1 MAINAVLFDM
11 DGVLVDAC
19 EWHREALNEALIIH
33 DHKPISIE
41 DHYKTYNGLPTKR
54 KLRLL
59 GIDEREIDIIE
70 KNKQRIT
77 MEIVN
82 ERCLPNTKI
91 IKTLEYLK
99 SQSLKLG
106 CVTNSV
112 EFTTK
117 QILAKSEIL
126 EYFDIVVT
134 NNDVKR
140 NKPFPD
146 CYLFACEALNMS
158 PKNVLVIEDNPKG
171 IQSAIDAGCNV
182 RVLFDIKDLTVDFI
196 KSELRKY

>member
-1 MAINAVLFDM
+1 MINAVLFDM

-33 DHKPISIE
+33 DYKPISIE
-41 DHYKTYNGLPTKR
+41 DHYKIYNGLPTKR
-54 KLRLL
+54 KLRML
-59 GIDEREIDIIE
+59 GVDEREIDIIE

-77 MEIVN
+77 MELVDAQ
-82 ERCLPNTKI
+82 CVPNADI
-91 IKTLEYLK
+91 ISTLMYLK

-117 QILAKSEIL
+117 QILAKSRIL

-140 NKPFPD
+140 NKPFHD
-146 CYLFACEALNMS
+146 CYSFACQQLQLP
-158 PKNVLVIEDNPKG
+158 PKEVLVIEDNPKG
-171 IQSAIDAGCNV
+171 IQAAIDAGCNV
-182 RVLFDIKDLTVDFI
+182 RVLFEIKDLNVSFI
-196 KSELRKY
+196 KKELEKY